1 LCGRANEFTAVYERD
16 ADRVIAYAQQTR
28 TPITPSETK
37 TKDGVPSA
45 AKLDARVHRYPA
57 LALNTWEDS
66 MLDIT
71 RRRLLM
77 SILTAPAFVGLSR
90 ALSACARD
98 DDPFIASAADA
109 RDVFDFERLARAKLP
124 PAHWGYLKTGV
135 DGDATLHANDAG
147 FANYG
152 LRVRRLV
159 DISHIDTSV
168 GLFGTTWPSPIF
180 LDPVGSQR
188 AFHPDGEIAS
198 AKAARA
204 RKHLQILS
212 TVASTSLEDVC
223 AARGEPVWYQL
234 YPTDQWPV
242 TAALVRRVEAAG
254 CPVLVL
260 TVDLQGGSNRI
271 ALARAVLRDPRDCTA
286 CHTSSTRLAD
296 EIAPKPM
303 FRGLDVKAVNDLTP
317 PDMSWDYVQRLRDV
331 WPRKLVL
338 KGLVTREDALL
349 AVKHGVDGIIVSNHG
364 GRAEDSGR
372 ASIDSLAEVAPAV
385 AGRVPVLLD
394 GGVRRG
400 ADVVKALALGA
411 TAVGIGR
418 PYIWGLAS
426 FGQEG
431 VERVLEILQ
440 SELAGN
446 MRQAGTR
453 SLAEINASLVVD
465 RRRP

>member
-1 LCGRANEFTAVYERD
+1 MG
-16 ADRVIAYAQQTR
+16 
-28 TPITPSETK
+28 
-37 TKDGVPSA
+37 
-45 AKLDARVHRYPA
+45 
-57 LALNTWEDS
+57 
-66 MLDIT
+66 DIT
-71 RRRLLM
+71 RRRVLKSMLA
-77 SILTAPAFVGLSR
+77 APALAGLLP
-90 ALSACARD
+90 ALRTPAE

-109 RDVFDFERLARAKLP
+109 VDVYDFERLARAKLP

-135 DGDATLHANDAG
+135 DGDETLHANDAG
-147 FANYG
+147 FANYS

-159 DISHIDTSV
+159 DISRIDTSV
-168 GLFGTTWPSPIF
+168 RLLGATWQSPIF
-180 LDPVGSQR
+180 LDPIGSQR

-198 AKAARA
+198 AKAARSK
-204 RKHLQILS
+204 KHLQILS
-212 TVASTSLEDVC
+212 TVSSTGLEEVC
-223 AARGEPVWYQL
+223 TARGEPVWYQL
-234 YPTDQWPV
+234 YPTDQWAL
-242 TAALVRRVEAAG
+242 TAALVRRVEAAS

-260 TVDLQGGSNRI
+260 TVDLQGGSNRVT
-271 ALARAVLRDPRDCTA
+271 LARAKRHDTRDCTA
-286 CHTSSTRLAD
+286 CHGSGSRLAD
-296 EIAPKPM
+296 EIAQKPM
-303 FRGLDVKAVNDLTP
+303 FRGVDVQAVEDLTP
-317 PDMSWDYVQRLRDV
+317 PNMNWDYVKRLRDI
-331 WPRKLVL
+331 WPRKLVI

-385 AGRVPVLLD
+385 AGRLPVLMD

-400 ADVVKALALGA
+400 ADVFKALALGA
-411 TAVGIGR
+411 DAVGVGR

-453 SLAEINASLVVD
+453 NVAEIDASLIVG
-465 RRRP
+465 RRRA

>member
-1 LCGRANEFTAVYERD
+1 ML
-16 ADRVIAYAQQTR
+16 
-28 TPITPSETK
+28 
-37 TKDGVPSA
+37 A
-45 AKLDARVHRYPA
+45 APA
-57 LALNTWEDS
+57 LAGL
-66 MLDIT
+66 
-71 RRRLLM
+71 
-77 SILTAPAFVGLSR
+77 APALR
-90 ALSACARD
+90 ASGEDEPL
-98 DDPFIASAADA
+98 IASAAEALDL
-109 RDVFDFERLARAKLP
+109 FDFERLARTKLP

-147 FANYG
+147 FANYS

-159 DISHIDTSV
+159 DISRIDTSV
-168 GLFGTTWPSPIF
+168 SLLGTTWQSPIF

-204 RKHLQILS
+204 RRHLQILS
-212 TVASTSLEDVC
+212 TVASTGVEAVGT
-223 AARGEPVWYQL
+223 ARGEPVWFQL

-242 TAALVRRVEAAG
+242 TSALVRRVKAAG

-260 TVDLQGGSNRI
+260 TVDLQGGTNRVT
-271 ALARAVLRDPRDCTA
+271 LGRAKRRDSRDCTA
-286 CHTSSTRLAD
+286 CHTKSPRLAD
-296 EIAPKPM
+296 EIARKPM
-303 FRGLDVKAVNDLTP
+303 FRDLDVKAVDDLTT
-317 PDMSWDYVQRLRDV
+317 PDMDWDYVKRLRDI
-331 WPRKLVL
+331 WPRKLVI

-349 AVKHGVDGIIVSNHG
+349 AVEHGVDGIIVSNHG

-385 AGRVPVLLD
+385 ARRVPVLMD

-400 ADVVKALALGA
+400 ADVFKALALGA
-411 TAVGIGR
+411 DAVGIGR

-431 VERVLEILQ
+431 VERVLDILQ
-440 SELAGN
+440 SELIGN

-453 SLAEINASLVVD
+453 NLAEIDASHIVD
-465 RRRP
+465 RRRA